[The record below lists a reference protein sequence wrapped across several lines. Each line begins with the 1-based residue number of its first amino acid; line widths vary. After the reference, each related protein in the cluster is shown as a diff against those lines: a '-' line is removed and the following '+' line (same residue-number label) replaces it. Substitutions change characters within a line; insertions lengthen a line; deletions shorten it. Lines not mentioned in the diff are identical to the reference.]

1 MHKLKLPYA
10 CHIQDYINT
19 SFLQLCR
26 GSGGMFAPQKI
37 SQEAASGGLTID
49 S

>member
-1 MHKLKLPYA
+1 MY
-10 CHIQDYINT
+10 YNT

-37 SQEAASGGLTID
+37 SQKAASGGLAID
-49 S
+49 T